1 MRAMHLRRSLALLSG
16 TLLLTAPLGA
26 CGFDPATNRV
36 NNIAPGAEHRETT
49 VDVLGAVI
57 VSAEEGSGTFVASF
71 VNNSLEDEA
80 TVQTIAAQ
88 AETGVQVPGFQPIEV
103 PPNTLVNLAEDD
115 QGITVDGDFAA
126 GDVIPMVVE
135 LSGGELIEI
144 DVPVVPNCGAFEG
157 IDGTGGD
164 CEVAE
169 PVGEH

>member
-1 MRAMHLRRSLALLSG
+1 MRAMHLRRSLALLTG
-16 TLLLTAPLGA
+16 ALLLTAPLGA

-36 NNIAPGAEHRETT
+36 YTPAAGVNHRDTT

-71 VNNSLEDEA
+71 VNNSLEEAA

-88 AETGVQVPGFQPIEV
+88 ADTGAQVPDFQPIEV

-115 QGITVDGDFAA
+115 QGVAVEGEFAA
-126 GDVIPMVVE
+126 GDVLPMVVE

-144 DVPVVPNCGAFEG
+144 DVPVVPNCGAYEG